1 MYALIKRKNMENTKK
16 QLEVALDDFNIEI
29 RRQALDE
36 LKNMPA
42 DTPDSGGTA
51 VNLHAHTF
59 FSYNAYG
66 YSPSHFAWL
75 AKERGLA
82 VGGIVDF
89 DVLDGLDEFIA
100 AGKTIGL
107 KTCVGIESRVFIP
120 EFSERVINS
129 PGEPG
134 VSYHLGIGFTNSA
147 PEGWAGEFLSGMRKM
162 AGERN
167 SELIRRVNAALGTVQ
182 IDVETDLLP
191 LTPSGNATE
200 RHICLAYARKA
211 AKKFADDNG
220 AGFWA
225 EKLGANA
232 EELDVPE
239 GPELLDLIRA
249 KMMKRG
255 GPGYVQPGKD
265 TFPGLS
271 EMNRFIL
278 DAGAIPVITWLD
290 GTSEGEQDI
299 DELLQVEMNCGAAAI
314 NIIPDRNFTAGVEDE
329 KLHNLQDII
338 ARARKLGLPIIVGTE
353 MNKAGNLFVDDFDSV
368 ELSPFKD
375 DFISGAY
382 IIYAHSVLQREAG
395 IGYLSDWADKQF
407 DDVFAK
413 NDFFF
418 ELGRKL
424 EVAEESKLS
433 GVACMTASEILDKI

>member
-1 MYALIKRKNMENTKK
+1 MENTEK
-16 QLEVALDDFNIEI
+16 QLEVALDDFNLEI
-29 RRQALDE
+29 RQQALSALIDDVGSSYGPE
-36 LKNMPA
+36 QA
-42 DTPDSGGTA
+42 V

-66 YSPSHFAWL
+66 YSPSSFAWL
-75 AKERGLA
+75 AKQRGLA

-100 AGKTIGL
+100 ASKTVGL
-107 KTCVGIESRVFIP
+107 KACVGLESRVFVP

-134 VSYHLGIGFTNSA
+134 VSYHMGIGFTDSA
-147 PEGWAGEFLSGMRKM
+147 PGGWAGEFLVGMRKM

-167 SELIRRVNAALGTVQ
+167 DELVRRVNAALELVQ
-182 IDVETDLLP
+182 IDIETDAIP
-191 LTPSGNATE
+191 LTPSGNVTE

-211 AKKFADDNG
+211 AAEFADDNG

-239 GPELLDLIRA
+239 GPKLLDLIRA

-255 GPGYVQPGKD
+255 GVGYVQPGKD
-265 TFPGLS
+265 TFPDLT
-271 EMNRFIL
+271 EMNRFIIES
-278 DAGAIPVITWLD
+278 GAIPVFTWLD
-290 GTSEGEQDI
+290 GTTEGEQAI
-299 DELLQVEMNCGAAAI
+299 DELLQVEMAAGAAAI
-314 NIIPDRNFTAGVEDE
+314 NIIPDRNFTAGVEDQ
-329 KLHNLQDII
+329 KLLNLQDII

-353 MNKAGNLFVDDFDSV
+353 MNKAGNLFVDDFDSD
-368 ELSPFKD
+368 ELSPFRE
-375 DFISGAY
+375 DFVNGAY

-407 DDVFAK
+407 DTVFEK
-413 NDFFF
+413 NDFFLK
-418 ELGRKL
+418 LGREL
-424 EVAEESKLS
+424 SVDAESKLS
-433 GVACMTASEILDKI
+433 GAADMTAEEILEKI